1 MDVKKEKSRKSVGA
15 VNQRKSFEASLGSL
29 FDVTKEDAEKLI
41 RADSSRSKQRKEED
55 LSFLR
60 DQRTTRNQGMS
71 VVDHKH
77 VKIMKNREERE
88 ERVTA
93 QVRKERERI
102 ESEKGSG
109 NVDMSIDSA
118 GADKSTQTTDTDKSM
133 ESLLQQIGHPTS
145 RKRRRTRSGEVRTIT
160 LEVPEN
166 ILEKTQQIATA
177 KGISPQAHVD
187 IIAAVI
193 SASGGNID
201 DFRLSRTTGYRSR
214 EKMEKVVAANAKS
227 EFRKICQDR
236 SRKLIVHFD

>member
-1 MDVKKEKSRKSVGA
+1 
-15 VNQRKSFEASLGSL
+15 
-29 FDVTKEDAEKLI
+29 
-41 RADSSRSKQRKEED
+41 
-55 LSFLR
+55 
-60 DQRTTRNQGMS
+60 
-71 VVDHKH
+71 
-77 VKIMKNREERE
+77 
-88 ERVTA
+88 
-93 QVRKERERI
+93 
-102 ESEKGSG
+102 
-109 NVDMSIDSA
+109 MSIDSA
-118 GADKSTQTTDTDKSM
+118 GADKSTQTTDTDTDKSM

-214 EKMEKVVAANAKS
+214 EKVEKVVADNVKS

-236 SRKLIVHFD
+236 SRKLIVHFDGKLTEELAPMKIHKEKKDRVAMLVRSPDLEEGEQLLGAPELKSGSGMK

>member
-1 MDVKKEKSRKSVGA
+1 MVRKVIIVSVHVRYFSFFSFFSLCQSGYVMLHQVTSGY
-15 VNQRKSFEASLGSL
+15 VNLRRRDG
-29 FDVTKEDAEKLI
+29 TW
-41 RADSSRSKQRKEED
+41 SS
-55 LSFLR
+55 
-60 DQRTTRNQGMS
+60 T
-71 VVDHKH
+71 
-77 VKIMKNREERE
+77 IMKNQEERE

-133 ESLLQQIGHPTS
+133 ESLLEQIGHPTS

-201 DFRLSRTTGYRSR
+201 DFRLSRTSGYRSR
-214 EKMEKVVAANAKS
+214 EKVEKVVAANAKS

-236 SRKLIVHFD
+236 SRKLIVHFDGKLTEELA

>member
-1 MDVKKEKSRKSVGA
+1 M
-15 VNQRKSFEASLGSL
+15 
-29 FDVTKEDAEKLI
+29 
-41 RADSSRSKQRKEED
+41 
-55 LSFLR
+55 
-60 DQRTTRNQGMS
+60 
-71 VVDHKH
+71 
-77 VKIMKNREERE
+77 RE
-88 ERVTA
+88 ERVVA

-109 NVDMSIDSA
+109 NVDISTDSG

-133 ESLLQQIGHPTS
+133 ESLLEQIGHPTS

-214 EKMEKVVAANAKS
+214 EKVEKVVADNVKS

-236 SRKLIVHFD
+236 SRKLIVHFDGKLTEELAPMKIHKEKKDRVAMLVRSPDLEEGEQLLGAPELKSGSGMK